1 MAWFEEKGTSN
12 FVVYKSVFFL
22 LGMKIFRPSLPSD
35 SPLDSFAFRQDSVFT
50 LFLSMVTVVFLFP
63 FAYI

>member
-12 FVVYKSVFFL
+12 FVVYKSFFFL

-50 LFLSMVTVVFLFP
+50 LFF
-63 FAYI
+63 YQW